1 MEESMKKTYVE
12 FPIEFNLNIQKRQEC
27 RVPFPSADPKLEP
40 LISPNPL
47 STPKK
52 GKKNKITKK
61 KKAKKVKKESNIDYT
76 NYIHIYIHAEEN
88 RMD

>member
-61 KKAKKVKKESNIDYT
+61 KSKKGKKGIQHRLYKL
-76 NYIHIYIHAEEN
+76 YIYIHAEEN